1 MQGGQIQFTY
11 NDLLRM
17 LRSLG
22 LIPEEVD
29 SSHKEMDNFMKF
41 VSHIDI
47 SSEFIPPVDISNTE
61 LPMSVKFEQLLQTIY
76 RLAKKPVLGLYID
89 VFDQIYL
96 SSKKRNVSISGPH
109 LLYLFKEDDRAN
121 SGQISLDLFI
131 TRVSE
136 KILG

>member
-1 MQGGQIQFTY
+1 
-11 NDLLRM
+11 
-17 LRSLG
+17 
-22 LIPEEVD
+22 
-29 SSHKEMDNFMKF
+29 
-41 VSHIDI
+41 
-47 SSEFIPPVDISNTE
+47 
-61 LPMSVKFEQLLQTIY
+61 MSVKFEQLLQTIY
-76 RLAKKPVLGLYID
+76 MLAKKPVLGLYID

-121 SGQISLDLFI
+121 SGQIPLDLFI

>member
-22 LIPEEVD
+22 LISEEVD

-41 VSHIDI
+41 VSHTDI
-47 SSEFIPPVDISNTE
+47 SSELIPPVDISNTE

-109 LLYLFKEDDRAN
+109 LLYLFKEDDRAS
-121 SGQISLDLFI
+121 SGQIPLDLFV

>member
-1 MQGGQIQFTY
+1 
-11 NDLLRM
+11 M

-22 LIPEEVD
+22 LISEEVD

-47 SSEFIPPVDISNTE
+47 SSELIPPVDISNTE

-121 SGQISLDLFI
+121 SGQIPLDLFI